1 MFKPCKHKQNIEC
14 GFAANYKDNL
24 HCGLINVAFEG
35 TKVQNLPKC
44 PKNMSAYEKKKY
56 VVQF

>member
-1 MFKPCKHKQNIEC
+1 MC
-14 GFAANYKDNL
+14 GFAATYKGKL
-24 HCGLINVAFEG
+24 HCGIINAAFEG

-56 VVQF
+56 VSMF

>member
-1 MFKPCKHKQNIEC
+1 MFKPCIYKNNKMC
-14 GFAANYKDNL
+14 GFAATYRDNL
-24 HCGLINVAFEG
+24 HCGIINTAFEG
-35 TKVQNLPKC
+35 TKVKNLPKC